1 MGRILFRLAYGF
13 LLVAIFLGGVWVT
26 FRRSIVGRSVTVPD
40 LVGKPVPEAIA
51 AARGAGLGFEEQ
63 TGRARNDDKIPRG
76 SVLMQQPEGGSLAKP
91 AQAIRA
97 VLSLGP
103 RELHVPELAGL
114 PPRAA
119 ALKLGQESLSL
130 GTVSWYR
137 DSVARVGI
145 VAQDPE
151 ADSVGARNVAVAV
164 LTNRGLPE
172 TRFVMPD
179 LVGQDAD
186 KMRARLETFGFRVGS
201 ARYESYE
208 GIAPNTILKQFP
220 PAGYPLSSREVVS
233 LTVSRP
239 AEAARPAVPR

>member
-1 MGRILFRLAYGF
+1 MGRMLFRVGYGAA
-13 LLVAIFLGGVWVT
+13 LVAIFLAGAWYA
-26 FRRSIVGRSVTVPD
+26 FRRSIVGRSVMVPD
-40 LVGKPVPEAIA
+40 LVGKTVPDAIRVA
-51 AARGAGLGFEEQ
+51 QEAGLRFEEQ
-63 TGRARNDDKIPRG
+63 TGRARNDEKVPRG
-76 SVLMQQPEGGSLAKP
+76 RVLMQQPEGNSLAKP
-91 AQAIRA
+91 AQPIRA

-103 RELHVPELAGL
+103 RELRVPDLTGL

-119 ALKLGQESLSL
+119 AVRLNEDSLAL
-130 GTVSWYR
+130 GTASWYR
-137 DSVARVGI
+137 DATARAGV

-151 ADSVGARNVAVAV
+151 SDTVVSRNATVAV
-164 LTNRGLPE
+164 LTNRGSPE

-186 KMRARLETFGFRVGS
+186 KMKARLEVFGFRVGS
-201 ARYESYE
+201 ARYEPYE

-239 AEAARPAVPR
+239 SESARPGQSR

>member
-1 MGRILFRLAYGF
+1 MGYGILLAALFLAGAWIGFRK
-13 LLVAIFLGGVWVT
+13 
-26 FRRSIVGRSVTVPD
+26 SIVGRSVTVPD
-40 LVGKPVPEAIA
+40 LTGKSVPDAIRI
-51 AARGAGLGFEEQ
+51 ARQAGLRFEQ
-63 TGRARNDDKIPRG
+63 QPGRARSDEKIPRG
-76 SVLMQQPEGGSLAKP
+76 RVLMQQPEGGTLAKP
-91 AQAIRA
+91 AQTIRA

-103 RELHVPELAGL
+103 PELRVPDLSGL

-119 ALKLGQESLSL
+119 ALKLNEESLTL

-137 DSVARVGI
+137 DPVARVGI

-151 ADSVGARNVAVAV
+151 PEAVVARNVAVAV

-186 KMRARLETFGFRVGS
+186 KMKARLETFGFRVGS

-208 GIAPNTILKQFP
+208 GVAPNTILKQFP

-239 AEAARPAVPR
+239 AEAGRPAPR

>member
-1 MGRILFRLAYGF
+1 MGRVLFRVAYGA
-13 LLVAIFLGGVWVT
+13 LLVVIFLAAAWIA

-40 LVGKPVPEAIA
+40 LAGKSVPEAIRIA
-51 AARGAGLGFEEQ
+51 QEAGLRLEEQ
-63 TGRARNDDKIPRG
+63 AGRARHDEKIPRG
-76 SVLMQQPEGGSLAKP
+76 RVLLQQPEGGTLAKP
-91 AQAIRA
+91 AQAIRV

-103 RELHVPELAGL
+103 RELRVPDLAGL

-119 ALKLGQESLSL
+119 ALKLAEETLHL
-130 GTVSWYR
+130 GSVSWYR
-137 DSVARVGI
+137 DAAARAGI

-151 ADSVGARNVAVAV
+151 PESVAARNVAVAV

-179 LVGQDAD
+179 LIGQDAD
-186 KMRARLETFGFRVGS
+186 KMKARLETFGFRVGS

-220 PAGYPLSSREVVS
+220 PAGYPLASGEVVS

-239 AEAARPAVPR
+239 AEGLPAGPR

>member
-1 MGRILFRLAYGF
+1 MKRVLFRVGYGI
-13 LLVAIFLGGVWVT
+13 LLVALFLAGAWLA
-26 FRRSIVGRSVTVPD
+26 FRKSIVGRSVTVPD
-40 LVGKPVPEAIA
+40 LTGKSVPDALRIA
-51 AARGAGLGFEEQ
+51 RQAGLRFELQ
-63 TGRARNDDKIPRG
+63 TGRARSDDKIPRG
-76 SVLMQQPEGGSLAKP
+76 RVLMQQPEGGTLAKP
-91 AQAIRA
+91 AQTIRA

-103 RELHVPELAGL
+103 PELRVPDLNGL

-119 ALKLGQESLSL
+119 ALKLNEQSLTL

-137 DSVARVGI
+137 DPVARVGI

-151 ADSVGARNVAVAV
+151 PEAVVARNVAVAV

-186 KMRARLETFGFRVGS
+186 KMKARLETFGFRVGS

-208 GIAPNTILKQFP
+208 GVAPNTILKQFP

-239 AEAARPAVPR
+239 AEAARPAPR

>member
-1 MGRILFRLAYGF
+1 M
-13 LLVAIFLGGVWVT
+13 AIFLAGAWVT

-40 LVGKPVPEAIA
+40 LVGKAVPEAIRA
-51 AARGAGLGFEEQ
+51 SQQAGLRLEEQ
-63 TGRARNDDKIPRG
+63 SGRARNDDKIPRG
-76 SVLMQQPEGGSLAKP
+76 RILMQQPDAGSLAKP
-91 AQAIRA
+91 AQAVRV

-103 RELHVPELAGL
+103 RELHVPDLTGL

-119 ALKLGQESLSL
+119 AVKLNEETLTL
-130 GTVSWYR
+130 GTASWYR
-137 DSVARVGI
+137 DSLARAGI

-151 ADSVGARNVAVAV
+151 PDSIAARNVAVAV
-164 LTNRGLPE
+164 LTNRGQPE

-233 LTVSRP
+233 LTVSRST
-239 AEAARPAVPR
+239 EAPRPVSSK

>member
-1 MGRILFRLAYGF
+1 MRRILFRLAYGL
-13 LLVAIFLGGVWVT
+13 LLVAIFLAGAWIT
-26 FRRSIVGRSVTVPD
+26 FRKSIVGRSVTVPD
-40 LVGKPVPEAIA
+40 LVGKSVPEAIRIA
-51 AARGAGLGFEEQ
+51 QQSGLRLEEQ
-63 TGRARNDDKIPRG
+63 AGRARSDEKIPRG
-76 SVLMQQPEGGSLAKP
+76 RVLMQQPEGGSLAKP
-91 AQAIRA
+91 AQAIRV

-103 RELHVPELAGL
+103 RELRVPELAGL

-119 ALKLGQESLSL
+119 ALKLNEESLSL

-137 DSVARVGI
+137 DAVTRVGI

-151 ADSVGARNVAVAV
+151 ADTVGARNVAVAV

-186 KMRARLETFGFRVGS
+186 KMRSRLETFGFRVGS
-201 ARYESYE
+201 ARYEAYE
-208 GIAPNTILKQFP
+208 GVAPNTILKQFP
-220 PAGYPLSSREVVS
+220 PAGYPLSSHEVVS

-239 AEAARPAVPR
+239 AEAVRPGPSR